1 MTIKE
6 LAQVQ
11 AAGIDIKVV
20 ENAEG
25 TVTEKA
31 SFNSSYYSIIT
42 EEFLTQEIATMTVRK
57 TNGNSMYIELTTVP
71 ADDSGDDTGLDTN
84 GDSGNE
90 DA

>member
-20 ENAEG
+20 EYDAEG
-25 TVTEKA
+25 KSTEKA
-31 SFNSSYYSIIT
+31 SFNSNYYGIIT
-42 EEFLTQEIATMTVRK
+42 DEFLNQEIATMVVKK
-57 TNGNSMYIELTTVP
+57 TNGNNSYIELTTVP
-71 ADDSGDDTGLDTN
+71 ADDSGLDTN

-90 DA
+90 DV

>member
-11 AAGIDIKVV
+11 ATGIDIKVV
-20 ENAEG
+20 ENDAEG
-25 TVTEKA
+25 KVTEKA

-42 EEFLTQEIATMTVRK
+42 EEFLAQEIATMTVRK

-71 ADDSGDDTGLDTN
+71 ADDSDTGLDTN

-90 DA
+90 DV

>member
-20 ENAEG
+20 ENDAEG
-25 TVTEKA
+25 KSTEKA
-31 SFNSSYYSIIT
+31 SFNSNYYGIIT
-42 EEFLTQEIATMTVRK
+42 DEFLNQEIATMVVKK
-57 TNGNSMYIELTTVP
+57 TSGNNSYIELTTVP
-71 ADDSGDDTGLDTN
+71 VNDSGLDTN